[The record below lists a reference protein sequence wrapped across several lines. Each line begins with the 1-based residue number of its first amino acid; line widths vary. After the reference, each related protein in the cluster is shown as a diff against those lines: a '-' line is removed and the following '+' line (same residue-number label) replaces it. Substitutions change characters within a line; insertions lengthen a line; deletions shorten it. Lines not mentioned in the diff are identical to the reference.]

1 MKDGAG
7 IRDPEAAVLEL
18 VRNNPGQGSFD
29 EYLYLLET
37 IRSRAPCNLLV
48 FGVGR
53 DSTLWIEGNTGGR
66 TTFLEHVPD
75 WIELAREAE
84 PDVEVHRVEYD
95 TRRFQ
100 WRWLLRKPDRLLMKD
115 LPDDVLATAW
125 DLIFVDAPGG
135 DRWKRPGRMK
145 SIYTAAVLARR
156 SRNAEV
162 FVHDCDRKI
171 ERVYADRFLGDERLV
186 RQVDTLRH
194 YRLAPGSDARPDHD
208 AGRPAR
214 SP

>member
-1 MKDGAG
+1 MTDGAG
-7 IRDPEAAVLEL
+7 IRDSESAVLEL

-37 IRSRAPCNLLV
+37 IRNRAPCNLLV

-53 DSTLWIEGNTGGR
+53 DSTLWIEGNAGGR
-66 TTFLEHVPD
+66 TAFLEHVPD
-75 WIELAREAE
+75 WIERAREAE
-84 PDVEVHRVEYD
+84 PEIEVHRVRYD

-100 WRWLLRKPDRLLMKD
+100 WRWLLRKPDRLLMRD
-115 LPDDVLATAW
+115 LPDPVLATTW

-145 SIYTAAVLARR
+145 SIYTAAALARR
-156 SRNAEV
+156 SGNAEV
-162 FVHDCDRKI
+162 FVHDCNRKV
-171 ERVYADRFLGDERLV
+171 ERLYADRFLGDEHLV

-194 YRLAPGSDARPDHD
+194 YRLTPGTDARPGDD
-208 AGRPAR
+208 AGRPTR